1 MTTASTTYAIRVRR
15 GDREVE
21 VQGPSEEFVR
31 EVLTELVEEHLTTS
45 AGTIAAPVGRAG
57 EASTNG
63 QGGDTRTFRELL
75 NAAPSA
81 SAAEKCLL
89 AAYVLHQQGE
99 PSFGSDDVNRVFDEA
114 MERQINFH
122 REIRTAVQ
130 RGWAARAQGDARYRI
145 VHSGIL
151 RVRELSGEEGA

>member
-1 MTTASTTYAIRVRR
+1 MTTNFVIRVRR

-31 EVLTELVEEHLTTS
+31 EVLTELVEEHLNTGTAVTTV
-45 AGTIAAPVGRAG
+45 APGTRSG

-63 QGGDTRTFRELL
+63 QGGDTRSFRDLL
-75 NAAPSA
+75 NAAPS
-81 SAAEKCLL
+81 STAAEKCLL
-89 AAYVLHQQGE
+89 AAYLLHQQGQ

-122 REIRTAVQ
+122 REVRTAVQ

-151 RVRELSGEEGA
+151 RVRELTGEEGA